1 MSDRTA
7 IRVGMAGAVLVAI
20 CCAAPL
26 IAVGLSFAG
35 LGAWLAG
42 KGLVVLPL
50 MAASFG
56 LIAWIFHRRH
66 AKAARCE
73 TTIHKEGVKP

>member
-26 IAVGLSFAG
+26 LAVSLSFVG

-56 LIAWIFHRRH
+56 LIAWIHRRH
-66 AKAARCE
+66 AEAAHCE

>member
-26 IAVGLSFAG
+26 IAG

>member
-56 LIAWIFHRRH
+56 LIAWIFHLATQRPPVARRRFTR
-66 AKAARCE
+66 KA
-73 TTIHKEGVKP
+73 

>member
-7 IRVGMAGAVLVAI
+7 IRIGMAGAALVAI

-26 IAVGLSFAG
+26 LAVSLSFAG
-35 LGAWLAG
+35 PGAWLAG
-42 KGLVVLPL
+42 KGLAVLPL

-56 LIAWIFHRRH
+56 LIAWIFHRLH
-66 AKAARCE
+66 AKAAHCE

>member
-35 LGAWLAG
+35 LGGVLAG